1 MFSSSLAICL
11 ATKISCVGFKEL
23 PQPLS
28 YQPTT
33 IAVQAFTQKGQMEE
47 CKTSG
52 TLKILARIKTS
63 AQSICSDANSTPH
76 RNLSHSSVPIAS
88 LQSPIPPESPPHT
101 SAEFLLAAPQN
112 LNPGLAPPPIPPPIP
127 PPEVRPVKPPDSSG
141 EGTST
146 AQPLSIKLESVDLNF
161 RSDSSNVGQLNR
173 TIEPTFNFNINDEFS
188 VAVTTGFNFFRQSG
202 IRSVTNLPVRL
213 NWQGEI
219 GDFRVTA
226 GGGVD
231 LFDRL
236 PPQPNFNVS
245 AAIPVFSTVTLTPT
259 IEYGAYKPNAK
270 TIENQIN
277 ALRFGANLYWQID
290 SHTSLSSLLRLGV
303 YNDGNF
309 EQQSFSRLE
318 HRIGNFAVAL
328 NLFSLVYKNDLS
340 LQSGYFSPHDFLV
353 YNGEISWQDSIFDF
367 LNCRVIASFGNQRLQ
382 GIWATAY
389 TLQGLC
395 AVQITPDIS
404 FNLGYSLNNK
414 TTTGG
419 VNIKF

>member
-11 ATKISCVGFKEL
+11 AAKIYCSGFKEL

-28 YQPTT
+28 YQSTT
-33 IAVQAFTQKGQMEE
+33 SPVQAFAQKVQPGEY
-47 CKTSG
+47 KAIGTSN
-52 TLKILARIKTS
+52 IPRAKTS
-63 AQSICSDANSTPH
+63 AQPICSDAISTPH
-76 RNLSHSSVPIAS
+76 HNFRPSRILIAS
-88 LQSPIPPESPPHT
+88 VQSPDVPAESPPRT

-127 PPEVRPVKPPDSSG
+127 PPEEPVKPPDSSG

-146 AQPLSIKLESVDLNF
+146 AQPLSIKLESMDLNF

-173 TIEPTFNFNINDEFS
+173 IVEPTFNFNVNDEFS

-202 IRSVTNLPVRL
+202 IRSVTNLPLRL
-213 NWQGEI
+213 NWEDEI

-236 PPQPNFNVS
+236 PPQPNFNAS

-270 TIENQIN
+270 TIENRIN
-277 ALRFGANLYWQID
+277 ALRFGTNFYWQID
-290 SHTSLSSLLRLGV
+290 SHTSLSSLFRLGV

-309 EQQSFSRLE
+309 EQQIFSRLE

-353 YNGEISWQDSIFDF
+353 YNGEISWQDNIFDF
-367 LNCRVIASFGNQRLQ
+367 LNCRVTGSFGNQRLQ
-382 GIWATAY
+382 GVWATAY

-395 AVQITPDIS
+395 TVQINPNIS

-414 TTTGG
+414 ITTGG